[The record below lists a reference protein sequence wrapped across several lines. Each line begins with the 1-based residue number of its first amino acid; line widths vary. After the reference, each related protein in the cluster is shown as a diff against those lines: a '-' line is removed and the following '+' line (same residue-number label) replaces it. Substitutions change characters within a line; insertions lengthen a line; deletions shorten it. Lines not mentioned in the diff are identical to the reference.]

1 MECSPAELHALSTRL
16 LAHSVELRRA
26 AGFARKRGSDCRES
40 AQAAR
45 SRAETCRIHAVAAV
59 SVPRIRPPRPSRLPS
74 ANSQWA
80 STAQPDRPLVAFG
93 SEEYRTEPRH
103 MPSLQ
108 PHVVSEAVTSVG
120 VEMPSRHADQDVA
133 ARLQDLYHKND
144 IARAVFDNAAER
156 RYVVAKTSVERI
168 ARIAGTTRAKAG
180 DLCMLLDTIGV
191 ATFKQAKQT
200 GDYKFPTRIHWR
212 YVPRS
217 IGLVAKGTEETLE
230 DIHWD
235 EAGGM
240 TEDAITSNG
249 ADHPAASRFI
259 EHQFPLCEGRVATLC
274 LPIDLTKGEVDRLSR
289 FMTALVQPD

>member
-45 SRAETCRIHAVAAV
+45 SRAETCRIHAEAAV
-59 SVPRIRPPRPSRLPS
+59 SVLRIRPPRPSRLPS

-93 SEEYRTEPRH
+93 SEEYRTDPRRV
-103 MPSLQ
+103 PGLQ
-108 PHVVSEAVTSVG
+108 PQVVSEAVTSVG

-156 RYVVAKTSVERI
+156 RYVVAKTSVDRI

-180 DLCMLLDTIGV
+180 DLCMLLDMIGV

-217 IGLVAKGTEETLE
+217 IGLVAKGAEETLQN
-230 DIHWD
+230 IHWAD
-235 EAGGM
+235 GVI
-240 TEDAITSNG
+240 EDAIASNG
-249 ADHPAASRFI
+249 ASQLAAAGFI
-259 EHQFPLCEGRVATLC
+259 EHRYPLCEGRIATLR
-274 LPIDLTKGEVDRLSR
+274 LPIDMKKDEVDRLSR
-289 FMTALVQPD
+289 FMAALVHPD

>member
-1 MECSPAELHALSTRL
+1 
-16 LAHSVELRRA
+16 
-26 AGFARKRGSDCRES
+26 
-40 AQAAR
+40 
-45 SRAETCRIHAVAAV
+45 
-59 SVPRIRPPRPSRLPS
+59 
-74 ANSQWA
+74 
-80 STAQPDRPLVAFG
+80 
-93 SEEYRTEPRH
+93 
-103 MPSLQ
+103 
-108 PHVVSEAVTSVG
+108 
-120 VEMPSRHADQDVA
+120 MPSRHADQDVA

-156 RYVVAKTSVERI
+156 RYVVAKTSVDRI

-180 DLCMLLDTIGV
+180 DLCMLLDMIGV

-230 DIHWD
+230 DIHRD
-235 EAGGM
+235 EAGGI
-240 TEDAITSNG
+240 TEDAITSDG

-289 FMTALVQPD
+289 FMTTLVQPD

>member
-1 MECSPAELHALSTRL
+1 
-16 LAHSVELRRA
+16 
-26 AGFARKRGSDCRES
+26 
-40 AQAAR
+40 
-45 SRAETCRIHAVAAV
+45 
-59 SVPRIRPPRPSRLPS
+59 
-74 ANSQWA
+74 
-80 STAQPDRPLVAFG
+80 
-93 SEEYRTEPRH
+93 

-108 PHVVSEAVTSVG
+108 PQVVSEAVTSVG

-180 DLCMLLDTIGV
+180 DLCMLLDMIGV

-235 EAGGM
+235 EAGGI
-240 TEDAITSNG
+240 TEDAITSDG

-289 FMTALVQPD
+289 FMTTLVQPD